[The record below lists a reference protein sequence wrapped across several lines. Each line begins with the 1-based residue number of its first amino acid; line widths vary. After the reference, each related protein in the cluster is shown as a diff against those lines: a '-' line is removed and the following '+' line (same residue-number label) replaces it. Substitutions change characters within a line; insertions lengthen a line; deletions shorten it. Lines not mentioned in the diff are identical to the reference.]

1 MPVLSKKQN
10 KSLLKQ
16 CYQLSL
22 LYPLVLLF
30 RSLLS
35 KISFSI
41 CLFVKS
47 FLALKIAILTNLLD
61 FFFQVRRFLT
71 RKLGILSQVPI
82 AFLKIVN
89 GTLHIFSKSRLRR
102 HKARN
107 KKYTRKKRS
116 IWRVHFQ
123 SGGKKEQKDK
133 RQMTLLKTEQTR

>member
-41 CLFVKS
+41 CLFVES
-47 FLALKIAILTNLLD
+47 FLALKIAILTNLPD
-61 FFFQVRRFLT
+61 FFFFQVRRFLT

-107 KKYTRKKRS
+107 KKYT
-116 IWRVHFQ
+116 
-123 SGGKKEQKDK
+123 GKKGQFGESISKVEVRK
-133 RQMTLLKTEQTR
+133 NKKTNAR